1 MQHQRAKRH
10 AGCGDP
16 AWMSPDVGC
25 KKLNLKETVNAYASC
40 RGLRTLS
47 AGTWI
52 NRQWA
57 RDWKWKSLCCVWL
70 FATPRLYSP
79 WNSPDQITGVGSL
92 SLGTQLS
99 QEAAAFSSP
108 SLFPV
113 QTWGKCLDSR
123 PCSRLKF
130 SGPRICWGNEKMS
143 FQMNLISQ
151 P

>member
-1 MQHQRAKRH
+1 
-10 AGCGDP
+10 
-16 AWMSPDVGC
+16 MSPDVGC

-40 RGLRTLS
+40 RRLRTLS
-47 AGTWI
+47 AGTLGTLFHESTD
-52 NRQWA
+52 NELGTESESHSVVA
-57 RDWKWKSLCCVWL
+57 DSLQP
-70 FATPRLYSP
+70 PRLYSP

-123 PCSRLKF
+123 PCSLLKF